1 MLKKLNLNLI
11 ILSILMTFC
20 ALIPRVLLAH
30 SAVSSLHMHMSQ
42 YAVSTPESYI
52 LTTKDFTFCESYNLA
67 TGVCTGDT
75 YEVPSDTANSRSCD
89 AVAPG
94 ADCVWASS
102 LNIPAGLTFN
112 YVRQTMMN
120 GYTMK
125 ASATYTDAQKTYPGG
140 YYAVESDSC
149 ATNSAVTNV
158 DGVIGQGAVNG
169 TASAQVM
176 TGHTAP
182 GNETNN
188 PSAAGEKFSGSIS
201 TTPLKLSSLIG
212 SAYENA
218 LIANFGYAITT
229 SSGGS
234 AVWVGNADT
243 EIDYIIPLTSTYITT
258 GKQPLLTIKVNVAN
272 TVSAQTI
279 AIHAGS
285 TEIIPENCLIW
296 NSGITL
302 DLTLSD

>member
-1 MLKKLNLNLI
+1 MTKI
-11 ILSILMTFC
+11 YIFSIL
-20 ALIPRVLLAH
+20 LIMLFSLGILLPKSVKAH
-30 SAVSSLHMHMSQ
+30 SAVSSAHMHMSQ

-52 LTTKDFTFCESYNLA
+52 LTTKDFTFCEGYNVA

-75 YEVPSDTANSRSCD
+75 YEVLSDTGNSRSCD
-89 AVAPG
+89 AVTPG
-94 ADCVWASS
+94 VDCVWASS

-140 YYAVESDSC
+140 YYAVDSDSC

-158 DGVIGQGAVNG
+158 DGVIGQGTING
-169 TASAQVM
+169 TASAQIM

-188 PSAAGEKFSGSIS
+188 PSGVGEKFSGSIS

-243 EIDYIIPLTSTYITT
+243 EIDYIVPLTSTYITT

-272 TVSAQTI
+272 TVNAQTI
-279 AIHAGS
+279 GIHAGS

>member
-1 MLKKLNLNLI
+1 
-11 ILSILMTFC
+11 
-20 ALIPRVLLAH
+20 
-30 SAVSSLHMHMSQ
+30 
-42 YAVSTPESYI
+42 
-52 LTTKDFTFCESYNLA
+52 
-67 TGVCTGDT
+67 
-75 YEVPSDTANSRSCD
+75 
-89 AVAPG
+89 
-94 ADCVWASS
+94 
-102 LNIPAGLTFN
+102 
-112 YVRQTMMN
+112 
-120 GYTMK
+120 
-125 ASATYTDAQKTYPGG
+125 
-140 YYAVESDSC
+140 
-149 ATNSAVTNV
+149 
-158 DGVIGQGAVNG
+158 
-169 TASAQVM
+169 M

-188 PSAAGEKFSGSIS
+188 PSAVGEKFSGSIS

-243 EIDYIIPLTSTYITT
+243 EIDYIVPLTSTYITT

-272 TVSAQTI
+272 TVNAQTI
-279 AIHAGS
+279 GIHAGS

>member
-1 MLKKLNLNLI
+1 
-11 ILSILMTFC
+11 
-20 ALIPRVLLAH
+20 
-30 SAVSSLHMHMSQ
+30 
-42 YAVSTPESYI
+42 
-52 LTTKDFTFCESYNLA
+52 
-67 TGVCTGDT
+67 
-75 YEVPSDTANSRSCD
+75 
-89 AVAPG
+89 
-94 ADCVWASS
+94 
-102 LNIPAGLTFN
+102 
-112 YVRQTMMN
+112 MMN

-140 YYAVESDSC
+140 YYAVDSDSC

-158 DGVIGQGAVNG
+158 DGVIGQGTING

-188 PSAAGEKFSGSIS
+188 PSAVGEKFSGSIS

-212 SAYENA
+212 SAWENG

-243 EIDYIIPLTSTYITT
+243 EIDYIVPLTSTYITT

-272 TVSAQTI
+272 TVNAQTI
-279 AIHAGS
+279 GIHAGS